1 MMDSK
6 EFGLFLE
13 ELKKK
18 PLEHVFHVKI
28 HIGEWYNDKME
39 ITFLDGPLRD
49 ESFEIGYEDR
59 SY

>member
-1 MMDSK
+1 MDSK
-6 EFGLFLE
+6 EFDLFLE
-13 ELKKK
+13 ELRNK
-18 PLEHVFHVKI
+18 PFEHVLHVKI
-28 HIGEWYNDKME
+28 HSGEWYDNKIE